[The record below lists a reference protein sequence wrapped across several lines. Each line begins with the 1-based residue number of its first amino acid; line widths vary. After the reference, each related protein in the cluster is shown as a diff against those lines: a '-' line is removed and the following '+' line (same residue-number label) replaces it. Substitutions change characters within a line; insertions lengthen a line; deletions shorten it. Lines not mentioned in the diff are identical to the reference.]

1 MSNAAT
7 LTVRIG
13 ADISELKK
21 GLNQASK
28 SIANVGK
35 RLTGLGTAMTKAVTG
50 PIAGLGAGLVAL
62 QRSTG
67 EYADQVLDLADV
79 TGLSTDAIQE
89 FRNVARVAGV
99 STDAMTQSISGLARR
114 MPQIMEGSGR
124 ASDAMD
130 SLGVSVRDASGGMR
144 NTEDIMVDVIGALGD
159 IDNAMERAALAQSVL
174 GRRWEQLA
182 PVIGLGADEI
192 NKARQQAHD
201 MGMVMDGEAL
211 QGANDFRIAL
221 SELTSQLAATGRNLA
236 VDLMPIMMD
245 TVIPALQS
253 VSERVSHLI
262 RAFVNLGPEIHKK
275 IALFLGIVAAVGP
288 VITILGGLALA
299 IAAIT
304 SPVGLVIASLA
315 ALSVAIT
322 FVWDNWRAIIERIS
336 DTRWW
341 RNTIISM
348 IQFFIDNN
356 PFALIIDGFNAVARR
371 LGMAEIPNPYT
382 ALSGTLDKLR
392 VEQKEYEHEFGSLT
406 GALRRGFQE
415 VAGFD
420 LVSIFDIPEIDTQ
433 KQTQAVRQFGT
444 SIERAELPV
453 RNFAQSFERIENPDL
468 PPYME
473 GVEERMNRI
482 AQISEFTTGIVD
494 TFTASFGSGM
504 ANVVV
509 QGERLV
515 DTLKNIAKLLAS
527 SVIQRGLQVLLTGGL
542 GGTGF
547 FGSGGGL
554 FGRIFSV
561 NDALITSGG
570 DVVKFHPDDNILAM
584 KDFSSIGG
592 TQKVEV
598 FGTIKGNDIF
608 VSSSRGGVNFE
619 R

>member
-67 EYADQVLDLADV
+67 KYADQVLDLADV

-130 SLGVSVRDASGGMR
+130 SLGVSVRDASGRMR

-262 RAFVNLGPEIHKK
+262 RAFVDLGPEIHKK
-275 IALFLGIVAAVGP
+275 IALFLGIVAAIGP

-304 SPVGLVIASLA
+304 SPIGLVIASLA

-322 FVWDNWRAIIERIS
+322 YVWDNWRAIIERIS
-336 DTRWW
+336 DTGWW

-348 IQFFIDNN
+348 IQFFIEND
-356 PFALIIDGFNAVARR
+356 PFGLIIDGFNAVARR
-371 LGMAEIPNPYT
+371 LGIAEIPNPYT

-494 TFTASFGSGM
+494 TFTASFGSGI

-515 DTLKNIAKLLAS
+515 DTLKNIGKLLAS